1 MIIMHRN
8 MINISM
14 PFNVFCGILSSNTLV
29 IMHNVP
35 MQTYTHAPL
44 FSSTV
49 CCAIAFTLHEGSSL
63 GKYENQSEE
72 DTQTII

>member
-1 MIIMHRN
+1 MIIKHRN
-8 MINISM
+8 MISISM
-14 PFNVFCGILSSNTLV
+14 PFNVFYGRLSSNTF
-29 IMHNVP
+29 MHNVP

-49 CCAIAFTLHEGSSL
+49 CCVIAFTLHEGSSL